1 LWNVLSSA
9 FLDERDV
16 ETGPLIV
23 FTTKEDLEADHSHIN
38 LPKGITNETL
48 YLMGPVSLQILES
61 PGTLLDTAQN
71 LS

>member
-1 LWNVLSSA
+1 
-9 FLDERDV
+9 
-16 ETGPLIV
+16 
-23 FTTKEDLEADHSHIN
+23 

-48 YLMGPVSLQILES
+48 YLTGPVSLQILES